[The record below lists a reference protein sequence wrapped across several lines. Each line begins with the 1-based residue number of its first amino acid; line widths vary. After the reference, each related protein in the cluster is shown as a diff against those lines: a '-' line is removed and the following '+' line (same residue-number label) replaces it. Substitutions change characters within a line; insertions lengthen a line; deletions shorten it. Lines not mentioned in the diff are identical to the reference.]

1 MKINFTN
8 FPQEFKLLKKE
19 LIKKFVHL
27 GNKGE
32 YVLGNELYQFE
43 KNIEN

>member
-8 FPQEFKLLKKE
+8 FPQEFKLLKKD
-19 LIKKFVHL
+19 LIKKFIVL

-32 YVLGNELYQFE
+32 YVLGKELKQF
-43 KNIEN
+43 